1 MRIMS
6 CQRQIRTGKD
16 SANEYATPED
26 FCRVFTENLNGLYQL
41 SYLLT
46 GDDEKAQQCFVAS
59 LEHSVKAK
67 TVLKDWALS
76 WAKRTIIKNA
86 IRALQPQPVD
96 AGSSLPP
103 SVVSEN
109 GKLRIVRDGHL
120 EIDSVLAL
128 EDFERVVFVMTVL
141 ERYSDHES
149 ALLIGCS
156 IEEIQAATNL
166 CSRGDRAFSLQRF
179 FLGSSAGV
187 RASPVTPDHKHSAVG
202 GREDEKNNE
211 NAAAWLVARPV
222 RLIREDD
229 RKTAMQV
236 SRAALRIR
244 RAR

>member
-16 SANEYATPED
+16 RANEYATRED

-46 GDDEKAQQCFVAS
+46 GDDAKAQQCFVAGF
-59 LEHSVKAK
+59 EDSVKAK

-86 IRALQPQPVD
+86 IRALQPQAAD
-96 AGSSLPP
+96 SDSSLPA
-103 SVVSEN
+103 SVVSDKN
-109 GKLRIVRDGHL
+109 KLRIIRDGHL

-128 EDFERVVFVMTVL
+128 EDFERCVFVMTVL

-156 IEEIQAATNL
+156 IEEIQAARICALEEIAHLACGDSSREVPLGCGPHQLPLITN
-166 CSRGDRAFSLQRF
+166 
-179 FLGSSAGV
+179 
-187 RASPVTPDHKHSAVG
+187 TP
-202 GREDEKNNE
+202 
-211 NAAAWLVARPV
+211 P
-222 RLIREDD
+222 
-229 RKTAMQV
+229 
-236 SRAALRIR
+236 
-244 RAR
+244 